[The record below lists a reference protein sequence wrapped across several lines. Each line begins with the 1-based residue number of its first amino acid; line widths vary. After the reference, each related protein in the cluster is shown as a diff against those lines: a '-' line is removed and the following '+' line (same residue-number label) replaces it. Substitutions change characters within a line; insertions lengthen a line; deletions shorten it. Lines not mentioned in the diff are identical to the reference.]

1 MTDFLIKLS
10 RYDAENVKNSIR
22 IIKEY
27 IKTNEQLK
35 EDIKGN
41 NEEIKNEYK
50 SVLVAILGK
59 DVAQIAL
66 KHAKD
71 SQLVDAM
78 TTELET
84 VEFLKEVIHG

>member
-1 MTDFLIKLS
+1 MTDFILKLS
-10 RYDAENVKNSIR
+10 PQDAENVKDSIR

-71 SQLVDAM
+71 SELADAM
-78 TTELET
+78 TSELET
-84 VEFLKEVIHG
+84 VDFLKGIINA

>member
-1 MTDFLIKLS
+1 MTDFILKLS
-10 RYDAENVKNSIR
+10 EENANKVKSSIR

-27 IKTNEQLK
+27 IKANEQLK

-50 SVLVAILGK
+50 TVLVDILGK
-59 DVAQIAL
+59 EVAQIAL

-71 SQLVDAM
+71 SELADAM
-78 TTELET
+78 TSELET
-84 VEFLKEVIHG
+84 VDFLKGIIHV